1 MKTTNTLKNELIE
14 RIKNSQ
20 DSDFLNALKI
30 ILDTSDNIPYKL
42 TSNQEKAIQ
51 LGREEIK
58 IGEFIENS
66 QVMEEARQW
75 LEKK

>member
-30 ILDTSDNIPYKL
+30 ILDTSENIPYKL

-66 QVMEEARQW
+66 QVMEKARQW

>member
-1 MKTTNTLKNELIE
+1 MGTTATLKKELIE

-30 ILDTSDNIPYKL
+30 ILDTSEKKTYKL
-42 TSNQEKAIQ
+42 SADQEKAIQ

-58 IGEFIENS
+58 NGKFIENS
-66 QVMEEARQW
+66 EVMAKAKE
-75 LEKK
+75 

>member
-1 MKTTNTLKNELIE
+1 MESTATLKNELIE

-30 ILDTSDNIPYKL
+30 ILDTSEKAPYKL
-42 TSNQEKAIQ
+42 SGDQEKAIQ

-58 IGEFIENS
+58 NGEFIENS
-66 QVMEEARQW
+66 QVFTEAR
-75 LEKK
+75 K